1 MSKTN
6 VSPHWQMK
14 AALAS
19 SLAIGLL
26 LAGAPHVAAE
36 EVVTSDSEASL
47 DQTSPKAEVNQAVTS
62 PSDSPSHTSSNA
74 DIGVSPEQRLQGQG

>member
-1 MSKTN
+1 MSKTS

-26 LAGAPHVAAE
+26 LAGAPQVAAE
-36 EVVTSDSEASL
+36 EVVTSDTA
-47 DQTSPKAEVNQAVTS
+47 
-62 PSDSPSHTSSNA
+62 
-74 DIGVSPEQRLQGQG
+74 